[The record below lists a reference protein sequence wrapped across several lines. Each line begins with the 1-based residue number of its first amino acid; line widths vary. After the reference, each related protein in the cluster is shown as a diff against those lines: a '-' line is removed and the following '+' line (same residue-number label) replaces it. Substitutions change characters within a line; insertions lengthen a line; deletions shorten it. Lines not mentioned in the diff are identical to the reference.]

1 MMESSQDG
9 CFSRPH
15 WSVEDIPYRNI
26 EPDQADISLEL
37 FYMLTCASFV
47 EITSGLYTRN
57 LTEYLHERA
66 RVKGLA

>member
-9 CFSRPH
+9 SFSRPH
-15 WSVEDIPYRNI
+15 WSVEDIPYI
-26 EPDQADISLEL
+26 EPDKADISLEL

-57 LTEYLHERA
+57 LSIYTTSQS
-66 RVKGLA
+66 